1 MKKTSIIRK
10 LGKSQRG
17 FTLIELIIALSI
29 ASAIG
34 VAATMTAHNLITIPI
49 MSNDSNTAINQVR
62 NAVNW
67 INRDVQGAAPSTIT
81 IDDSPG
87 TPDFFSVSLQE
98 WASGTWS
105 THTIAY
111 SLIDMAGTTGL
122 KELWRDY
129 DNGTTKNIIAQFIEP
144 EAAGVTECSWD
155 DINNTLTV
163 TITATVG
170 DQTETRII
178 QVKPRPTG

>member
-1 MKKTSIIRK
+1 MLAKPH
-10 LGKSQRG
+10 KSQKG
-17 FTLIELIIALSI
+17 FTLIELLIALAI

-34 VAATMTAHNLITIPI
+34 VAVTMTAHNMITIPA

-67 INRDVQGAAPSTIT
+67 INKDVQGANTVNAT
-81 IDDSPG
+81 PG
-87 TPDFFSVSLQE
+87 APDFFIVSVQE
-98 WASGTWS
+98 WDSVTKW
-105 THTIAY
+105 TPHTITY
-111 SLIDMAGTTGL
+111 SLTGTGL

-129 DNGTTKNIIAQFIEP
+129 DGGITMTLLAQFIEP
-144 EAAGVTECSWD
+144 DNTSCSWD
-155 DINNTLTV
+155 TDYNDMLTV

-170 DQTETRII
+170 DETKTRTF